1 MNEVLDLLREL
12 EKQRFYGTI
21 EIKMEAG
28 KVVLLRETQTLK
40 PGEGR
45 ALWSQS
51 RAAQQGN

>member
-1 MNEVLDLLREL
+1 MDELIHLLREL
-12 EKQRFYGTI
+12 EKERFYGSI

-28 KVVLLRETQTLK
+28 KVILLRETQTLK

-51 RAAQQGN
+51 RTLQQS